1 MDFVKKTI
9 NFIIPA
15 VVIFIISYLLWNTVY
30 DFRSLL
36 FALVAVIL
44 TAIIPLV
51 CYLGGAAAQRHYE
64 LLVAIES
71 QPIGKTAYAV
81 IAKLYFKRMSERN
94 LLSSSRYSIPI
105 AFFTMLIFLFTLG
118 AFMGADSVTLLD
130 TWNFFL
136 SPKNFADS
144 NALKV
149 YQTGTLIMVSM
160 AALGS
165 YFIVSLRLIRRVNNF
180 DVQPILFYFLSYH
193 VLLAVIVA
201 GIVRHFFAFSEIE
214 QATDPRF
221 LAVMGFGIGLQP
233 DIFLSF
239 VAKFT
244 QDKINAASTH
254 QSAPAMEFQ
263 PTNLSLVM
271 IEGLTEEK
279 RARLEEMGIDNCQSL
294 AEYNPYLMWVRT
306 AFQLQQIIDWIAQA
320 QLYVIVKE
328 DGMKR
333 LRPYGIR
340 DVFGFIMAGDSNA
353 KIELANLLKIPD
365 GLLEANVTSL
375 ELDSSFTRLQEVR
388 EVLILEITL

>member
-1 MDFVKKTI
+1 MDFFKKTI

-15 VVIFIISYLLWNTVY
+15 VVIFIIFYLLWIAVN

-51 CYLGGAAAQRHYE
+51 CYLGGAAARRHYE

-144 NALKV
+144 NVLKD
-149 YQTGTLIMVSM
+149 YQIGTLIMVSM

-254 QSAPAMEFQ
+254 QGAPAMEFQ

-271 IEGLTEEK
+271 IEGMTEEK

-340 DVFGFIMAGDSNA
+340 DVFGFIMAGDSTA
-353 KIELANLLKIPD
+353 KTELANLLKIPD
-365 GLLEANVTSL
+365 ALLEANVTSL
-375 ELDSSFTRLQEVR
+375 KLDSSFTRLQEVR